1 MLSFII
7 SFIIGGLVSIILYG
21 KVPVIISLIISF
33 IAGVIIGLISYKIKK
48 RKAEQEYIM
57 LEIMQRHMINR
68 YEEEES

>member
-21 KVPVIISLIISF
+21 KVPVIISLIISCM
-33 IAGVIIGLISYKIKK
+33 AGVIIGLISYKIKK
-48 RKAEQEYIM
+48 RKAEREYIM